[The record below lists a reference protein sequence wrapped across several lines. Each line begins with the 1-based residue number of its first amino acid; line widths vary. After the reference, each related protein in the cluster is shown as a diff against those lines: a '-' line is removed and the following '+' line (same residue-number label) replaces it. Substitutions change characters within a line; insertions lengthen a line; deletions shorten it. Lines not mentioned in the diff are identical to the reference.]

1 MAKHFGLVGAAWLRS
16 WVAAVALCA
25 VALAACGD
33 KDGPCAAGTENC
45 SCLTGDVACRGEGL
59 FCAAGT
65 CRKMS
70 CVPGEKDC
78 SCFPNMT
85 CAAGD
90 AGALLVCDRGLC
102 REPSCDQGASGCG
115 CYPNGTCN
123 TGLSCMQDGDALR
136 CSPNSCKAGEDG
148 CDCLTD
154 GTCTGKTPSGAET
167 TCVSGK
173 CTAPAQCPAGTTG
186 CDCLTGGTCNTGL
199 QCSTA
204 NKCLPAACSGKDG
217 TTGCQCKSDSTCTDA
232 SASCNASKICVL
244 AASCT
249 QGTEKCGCLANSTC
263 TGNAANGKPLT
274 CDNKLCV
281 AAACLVGEKTCGCK
295 ADHTCNTGLSCN
307 LTTGVCEDPSCVAG
321 AVGCKCLTDKTCS
334 DATLTCGADGLCAK
348 SNCVAGALDCRCLS
362 DQTCGKDSD
371 GTQLTCVAKTCQNCR
386 KAACATPGL
395 SVPKT
400 AYCYSPC
407 RSGYAEDAGVYH
419 ACDADGL
426 MRHEPGKG
434 CLDDKTC
441 QQGSCLGTADKL
453 PSCTTDVE
461 CPDFQNCVDGRCYST
476 CDTDNDCP
484 SVLSCYRHA
493 CRAACTADASSCPEH
508 TTCVM
513 TDPKRGYCM
522 PVGNAPSGASEG
534 VVLGTFEI
542 SKETIEFN
550 SAHTSD
556 SFTITNKGPIAASF
570 KISRFEET
578 SNGKTIDKTS
588 NPLTWLKIGELGKET
603 QADYPPIVVDPG
615 TPKTISLTSAATS
628 TISRWQG
635 VLEVRSENA
644 RLGTRKIN
652 LRYAGSTDGRWT
664 GRMVYFANF
673 GTAGLIDWMKARN
686 DTTKLSNVGNG
697 LVRRWGDF
705 RIQGAN
711 VVSRL
716 NIEAAIDSVAKE
728 TWKWP
733 SVVKDCPTG
742 NTCYPYVDPDN
753 ALSKGIQVLTNNQQ
767 AYPVPTGVSELPVT
781 LDLKQDT
788 TNPAILAGR
797 IVSSESLHYPGDP
810 KISLTFVDSPNK
822 ATCSNSIANECVIF
836 AQSLTSTINIG
847 GRYATNA
854 TTCPSGWQYKSAP
867 WLVPGFTA
875 GSTEIDSLRY
885 RYECRDA
892 IQPTQGATLNADKNA
907 LISAANPIPDG
918 VTRSRTL
925 ELVDGAI
932 VEQNRM
938 ILIVRESF
946 ASFVSATD
954 KTEFAAYGV
963 MTLVRSP
970 ADLTADSYQG
980 NLPPTAQKPP
990 DTAAQKLSCSDNLL
1004 TKLGYTRSDIPTAAA
1019 DIASELLSGRKPGA
1033 AMTKVDPSTN
1043 VHYLCHD
1050 NGQLDGGNTA
1060 KNNGA
1065 RNDCPA
1071 GSQVTYFYFTSAN
1084 PSPTQMAALPCQ
1096 NDGTCQS
1103 VLDAWRSP
1111 DNNSGIGR
1119 SPLVYRCNGYD
1130 SDSNQVFCDDNRSD
1144 LTANKLFYIA
1154 APGTIAFA
1162 PLRSAVNDAFRYKT
1176 QFITRTNKTIGFAP
1190 EPCVANSNAV
1200 PYCYDAGQIEEARD
1214 RVDCA
1219 LYLYK
1224 TYFSGATLHPDLTK
1238 YLEFNF
1244 TYSPIK
1250 QPPNYAYDGFEMMLA
1265 ELLIML
1271 GDDAYTA
1278 AAASRFDLA
1287 GSSRA
1292 AFQGSLFEK
1301 NGIDLSS
1308 AAGYEMHRLHQAA
1321 QYYGTVLERMYQI
1334 VPYITSSADGSYLPF
1349 IASPT
1354 TALLPPT
1361 FVTYFPKL
1369 VRASAQKAR
1378 VWSEIAKRY
1387 QSFNRPDLAR
1397 ITVERAYVSAYL
1409 ESVVIGSLITRSISA
1424 SATATRAQ
1432 IEAERIKANRV
1443 FAASLIDMREIYGK
1457 LTDDE
1462 LFFGFTRDYIP
1473 FPALDPG
1480 DINAFT
1486 KVLAL
1491 AQQRTAVA
1499 ASKEQTALDS
1509 NRSYETEA
1517 ASFQSELVK
1526 LRLNYEN
1533 QLSDICGTLKDGE
1546 GNQYPAIARY
1556 AYLNDDARAY
1566 GDPCGL
1572 MGTGRLYNSMGQLA
1586 LMELE
1591 LKGVLQRY
1599 ENIEDEIDGEGR
1611 RVAKQC
1617 GLQQEIADAG
1627 YTIAMQEKNL
1637 QTQIGAAQL
1646 IKEGIKNDIDLVSKT
1661 ADAMGCLVGI
1671 MGTDCATKAA
1681 ARVFYAVT
1689 YAALTV
1695 ANVAQDV
1702 LILKKQDEIAELKAN
1717 HARWLGAE
1725 QCKIAMVDSE
1735 ALINQKWNAL
1745 KELDIEAL
1753 KADYKVRLAQSE
1765 IRQLRDQAD
1774 RVASEMDE
1782 MEEQT
1787 INVEAARNDPNSRI
1801 YKNDAILNAE
1811 FAFDS
1816 AITMAYQATKVFEY
1830 FTTQSY
1836 ARLVDLF
1843 LVRMVSHGDYNLENY
1858 LTQLQDAYLEFQQQY
1873 GNPDER
1879 VDILSLRDDIF
1890 AISRYDDKG
1899 VTLSQADRIA
1909 AFRTR
1914 LKDVSLLDEQGYLT
1928 IPFATSLNRLSPVTS
1943 NHKIKRMEVEVVG
1956 SDVGDALGRVYL
1968 RQKGTGVIRKLDT
1981 DIEYLRF
1988 PERTAVVDSFFNG
2001 ARVFGPEVY
2010 ASDRLRDRPVSNSRW
2025 DLVINQR
2032 DESVNKDINLASLTD
2047 VRVYLYYTD
2056 FTGI

>member
-1 MAKHFGLVGAAWLRS
+1 MAKHFGLVGAAWLRR
-16 WVAAVALCA
+16 WFGAVALCA
-25 VALAACGD
+25 LASAGCGD
-33 KDGPCAAGTENC
+33 KDGSCAAGTENC
-45 SCLTGDVACRGEGL
+45 ACLTGDVECRGEGL

-78 SCFPNMT
+78 SCFPNLT

-102 REPSCDQGASGCG
+102 REPSCEQGASGCG

-123 TGLSCMQDGDALR
+123 SGLSCAQDGDVLR
-136 CSPNSCKAGEDG
+136 CSANTCTAGEDG
-148 CDCLTD
+148 CDCLAG
-154 GTCTGKTPSGAET
+154 GTCTGKTASGAATE
-167 TCVSGK
+167 CVSGK
-173 CTAPAQCPAGTTG
+173 CAAPSVCAAGTTG
-186 CDCLTGGTCNTGL
+186 CDCLAGGTCNTGL
-199 QCSTA
+199 ECSTT
-204 NKCLPAACSGKDG
+204 NKCFPAACTGKDG
-217 TTGCQCKSDSTCTDA
+217 TTGCQCKSGDTCSDA
-232 SASCNASKICVL
+232 SAGCSNGICVL
-244 AASCT
+244 KAACT
-249 QGTEKCGCLANSTC
+249 QGSENCGCLPNSTC
-263 TGNAANGKPLT
+263 TGNATSGKPLV

-281 AAACLVGEKTCGCK
+281 AASCLVGEKTCGCK

-307 LTTGVCEDPSCVAG
+307 LTTGVCEDPTCVAG
-321 AVGCKCLTDKTCS
+321 EVGCKCLADKNCN
-334 DATLTCGADGLCAK
+334 DATLSCGTDGLCAK
-348 SNCVAGALDCRCLS
+348 SNCVAGALACRCLS
-362 DQTCGKDSD
+362 DQTCGKDAD
-371 GTQLTCVAKTCQNCR
+371 GSPLTCVAKTCQNCR
-386 KAACATPGL
+386 KTACATPGL

-407 RSGYAEDAGVYH
+407 RSGYSEDAGVYH

-434 CLDDKTC
+434 CLDNKTC

-453 PSCTTDVE
+453 PTCKTDID
-461 CPDFQNCVDGRCYST
+461 CPDFQNCVDDRCYAT

-484 SVLSCYRHA
+484 ASLSCYRHA
-493 CRAACTADASSCPEH
+493 CQAACTADASSCPEH

-513 TDPKRGYCM
+513 ADPKRGYCM
-522 PVGNAPSGASEG
+522 PVGTAPGGAPEG
-534 VVLGTFEI
+534 VVLGTFEV
-542 SKETIEFN
+542 SKENIEFT
-550 SAHTSD
+550 SAHIAD

-570 KISRFEET
+570 KISKFEET
-578 SNGKTIDKTS
+578 SNGKTVDKKS
-588 NPLTWLKIGELGKET
+588 SPLTWLKMGEVGKET
-603 QADYPPIVVDPG
+603 QAEFSVVVDPE
-615 TPKTISLTSAATS
+615 TPKTISLKDAATS

-664 GRMVYFANF
+664 GKMVYFANF
-673 GTAGLIDWMKARN
+673 GTAGLLDWMKARN

-711 VVSRL
+711 VVSRP
-716 NIEAAIDSVAKE
+716 NIEAAIDSVVKE

-733 SVVKDCPTG
+733 SVVKDCPAG

-753 ALSKGIQVLTNNQQ
+753 THSKGIQVLTNSQQ
-767 AYPVPTGVSELPVT
+767 AYPVPTGASELPVT
-781 LDLKQDT
+781 LDLKQDA

-797 IVSSESLHYPGDP
+797 IVSTESLHYPGNP
-810 KISLTFVDSPNK
+810 AISLTFSDSPNK

-836 AQSLTSTINIG
+836 AQTLASTINIG
-847 GRYATNA
+847 GRYATSA
-854 TTCPSGWQYKSAP
+854 TTCPTGWAYKSTP

-875 GSTEIDSLRY
+875 GSTEVDNLRY

-892 IQPTQGATLNADKNA
+892 IQPTKGEKLDVNLNAA
-907 LISAANPIPDG
+907 ISAANPIPDG
-918 VTRSRTL
+918 VTRSRAL

-932 VEQNRM
+932 IEQNRM

-946 ASFVSATD
+946 ASFVSAQD
-954 KTEFAAYGV
+954 KSEFAAYGV

-970 ADLTADSYQG
+970 ADLKEESYDG
-980 NLPPTAQKPP
+980 NSPPKEQTPPATAQ
-990 DTAAQKLSCSDNLL
+990 QKLSCSDQIL
-1004 TKLGYTRSDIPTAAA
+1004 TSLGYTSSDIPGKAAEIATA
-1019 DIASELLSGRKPGA
+1019 LLSGRKASASVAEVPRA
-1033 AMTKVDPSTN
+1033 N

-1050 NGQLDGGNTA
+1050 NGQIDGGNA
-1060 KNNGA
+1060 GENGGA
-1065 RNDCPA
+1065 RNECPA
-1071 GSQVTYFYFTSAN
+1071 GSQVTYFSFPN
-1084 PSPTQMAALPCQ
+1084 GSPIAQKIPELPCQ
-1096 NDGTCQS
+1096 HDGTCQS

-1111 DNNSGIGR
+1111 GSNSGIGQ

-1130 SDSNQVFCDDNRSD
+1130 SDSNKVFCDGNRAD
-1144 LTANKLFYIA
+1144 LAADKTFYAA

-1176 QFITRTNKTIGFAP
+1176 QFITRTNKTVGFAP
-1190 EPCVANSNAV
+1190 EPCIPKSSAV
-1200 PYCYDAGQIEEARD
+1200 PYCYDAKQIEEARD

-1224 TYFSGATLHPDLTK
+1224 TYFAGTTPHPDLAK

-1244 TYSPIK
+1244 TYSPLK
-1250 QPPNYAYDGFEMMLA
+1250 QPPNYAYDGFEMMFA

-1292 AFQGSLFEK
+1292 AFRGSLFEK

-1321 QYYGTVLERMYQI
+1321 QYFGTVLERMYRI
-1334 VPYITSSADGSYLPF
+1334 VPYITSDTDGSYLPF
-1349 IASPT
+1349 IANPT
-1354 TALLPPT
+1354 TTSLPST

-1387 QSFNRPDLAR
+1387 QSINRADLAR

-1409 ESVVIGSLITRSISA
+1409 ESVVIGSLITRSINA
-1424 SATATRAQ
+1424 SAVATRAQ
-1432 IEAERIKANRV
+1432 IEVERVKANRV
-1443 FAASLIDMREIYGK
+1443 FSASLIEMRDVYRK

-1462 LFFGFTRDYIP
+1462 LFFGFTRDFIP

-1480 DINAFT
+1480 DVSAFT
-1486 KVLAL
+1486 KVFAL

-1499 ASKEQTALDS
+1499 AGKEQTALES

-1526 LRLNYEN
+1526 LRINYEN
-1533 QLSDICGTLKDGE
+1533 QLSEICGTMEGTDG
-1546 GNQYPAIARY
+1546 NKYPAIARY
-1556 AYLNDDARAY
+1556 AYLNDDAKVY

-1572 MGTGRLYNSMGQLA
+1572 MRTGRLYNSMGQFA
-1586 LMELE
+1586 LVELE
-1591 LKGVLQRY
+1591 LKGILQRY
-1599 ENIEDEIDGEGR
+1599 ENIKDEIDDEGR

-1617 GLQQEIADAG
+1617 GLKQEIANAG
-1627 YTIAMQEKNL
+1627 YDIAKKEVSL
-1637 QTQIGAAQL
+1637 QADVGRAQL
-1646 IKEGIKNDIDLVSKT
+1646 VKEGIRKDIDLARNT
-1661 ADAMGCLVGI
+1661 ANALDCLISPLGSNCTGKNLGATLYKVALVGLS
-1671 MGTDCATKAA
+1671 AA
-1681 ARVFYAVT
+1681 
-1689 YAALTV
+1689 
-1695 ANVAQDV
+1695 NIAQDV
-1702 LILKKQDEIAELKAN
+1702 LIQNKQTEIAELKAN

-1725 QCKIAMVDSE
+1725 ECKIAMVDSE

-1765 IRQLRDQAD
+1765 IRQLLDQAD
-1774 RVASEMDE
+1774 RVASEMDQ

-1811 FAFDS
+1811 LAFDS
-1816 AITMAYQATKVFEY
+1816 AIAMAYQATKVFEY

-1858 LTQLQDAYLEFQQQY
+1858 LTQLQDAYLDFQQQY

-1879 VDILSLRDDIF
+1879 VDIVSLRDDIF
-1890 AISRYDDKG
+1890 AISRYDEKG
-1899 VTLSQADRIA
+1899 VTLSQSDRIA

-1943 NHKIKRMEVEVVG
+1943 NHKIKKIEVEVVG
-1956 SDVGDALGRVYL
+1956 SDVGDALGRIYL
-1968 RQKGTGVIRKLDT
+1968 RQKGTGVVRKLDSNT
-1981 DIEYLRF
+1981 DYLRF
-1988 PERTAVVDSFFNG
+1988 PERTAVIDPFFNG

-2010 ASDRLRDRPVSNSRW
+2010 PSDRLRDRPVSNSRW

-2032 DESVNKDINLASLTD
+2032 DESVNKDINLSSVTD
-2047 VRVYLYYTD
+2047 MRVYLYYTD